1 MIRQSNKMKY
11 NPFLSGLLD
20 AKRDHIIRI
29 LGFRK
34 GELPMKY
41 LGVPFISSMLKD
53 VYCNSLVDRITFK
66 VWHWTCRTLSYV
78 RQVQQINSVLF
89 SIQVY

>member
-1 MIRQSNKMKY
+1 MKY

-53 VYCNSLVDRITFK
+53 VYCKSLVD
-66 VWHWTCRTLSYV
+66 
-78 RQVQQINSVLF
+78 
-89 SIQVY
+89 